1 MDSVYDHNYTLQQEG
16 MFTAA
21 DLKENQQGR
30 YSSSQLQRFQN
41 ERDFM
46 QYSAAKYENKSPM
59 ISMIFGFGL
68 VIFVIV
74 LYFVGVFDMLQ
85 SSLGGLFL
93 PVLACAGILALLFV
107 FVVVP
112 RQYRSSVEMA
122 KGMGTPLAESP
133 LGEIQT
139 IEARA
144 ETYKSQGGINRRGI
158 QSRKIYYIL
167 KMDSIEFRLTES
179 FFEVIQPK
187 RLYRAYAVKDQ
198 GAWTLLSMETLE

>member
-1 MDSVYDHNYTLQQEG
+1 MSSTYEHNYELQQKG
-16 MFTAA
+16 MFSAA
-21 DLKENQQGR
+21 DLEENKQGR
-30 YSSSQLQRFQN
+30 FSSAQLQRFQE

-46 QYSAAKYENKSPM
+46 KYNAAKYDNKSPM
-59 ISMIFGFGL
+59 ISLIFGIGL
-68 VIFVIV
+68 VGFVIV
-74 LYFVGVFDMLQ
+74 LYFVGVFDIFR
-85 SSLGGLFL
+85 SILGGLFL
-93 PVLACAGILALLFV
+93 PVMACAGILALLFV

-133 LGEIQT
+133 LGEVQT

-158 QSRKIYYIL
+158 QSPKISYIL

-187 RLYRAYAVKDQ
+187 RLYRAYAVQDQ
-198 GAWTLLSMETLE
+198 GAWVLLSLETLE